1 MLVFVIPFDGP
12 LGELFHFAESKA
24 QTLVQC
30 LVNETI
36 CIRGSDRREIC
47 GLRPCLGGR

>member
-1 MLVFVIPFDGP
+1 MLVFVISFDGP
-12 LGELFHFAESKA
+12 LGELFHFAESEA

-30 LVNETI
+30 LVNENL
-36 CIRGSDRREIC
+36 CIRVSDSREIC